1 MIYLMINEEPVPKGR
16 PRFTRSGHAYTPR
29 RTKEFEDK
37 LKFEFLTMNCDKTP
51 VYPKDVPVI
60 VEAVFARSVPKSWS
74 KKKREACLDGE
85 ILPTTRP
92 DVDNYLK
99 TLDALIGLA
108 YEDDSQI
115 VKTIAE
121 KRYAEE
127 PYIEIRIRA
136 EGEGKDEW

>member
-1 MIYLMINEEPVPKGR
+1 MIYFILHDEPVPKGR
-16 PRFTRSGHAYTPR
+16 PRFTRTGHAYTPKK
-29 RTKEFEDK
+29 TKLFEDK
-37 LKFEFLTMNCDKTP
+37 LKFEFMAQNCERTP
-51 VYPKDVPVI
+51 VYTKDIPIV
-60 VEAVFARSVPKSWS
+60 VEAIFAKSIPKSWTR
-74 KKKREACLDGE
+74 KRKESCLRGE
-85 ILPTTRP
+85 ILPTSRP

-127 PYIEIRIRA
+127 PYVEIRIYA
-136 EGEGKDEW
+136 KDERK